1 MQLYPTH
8 VPSTYGITQY
18 TTHPD
23 QFNVVPQFFHLHAK
37 THQLHA
43 RRTKERKHAHFNS
56 PVPSPTN
63 NFISHEVHTIHL
75 VRMSRKVGLNFIR
88 LQIPYLP
95 THHQK
100 TSVNSTKGGQQTLSV
115 LSLLA
120 LINNRLSA
128 LHASRYTAPT
138 WPRSVATNLP
148 VRPSHTRTL
157 LSQAA
162 DAAHRPSGEKATWET
177 WRWWPVSRAMGL
189 VEERGDQRKRVW
201 SSEPEMSSSVGE
213 VRRRVVYRVCAS
225 FWAVW
230 EGWG

>member
-1 MQLYPTH
+1 MWPFRIQMQLYPTH
-8 VPSTYGITQY
+8 VPSAYGITQY

-95 THHQK
+95 TPKNHHQK
-100 TSVNSTKGGQQTLSV
+100 TSVNSTKRGHQTLSV
-115 LSLLA
+115 LSLL
-120 LINNRLSA
+120 INSRISA
-128 LHASRYTAPT
+128 LHASRYTAT
-138 WPRSVATNLP
+138 T
-148 VRPSHTRTL
+148 
-157 LSQAA
+157 
-162 DAAHRPSGEKATWET
+162 
-177 WRWWPVSRAMGL
+177 
-189 VEERGDQRKRVW
+189 
-201 SSEPEMSSSVGE
+201 
-213 VRRRVVYRVCAS
+213 
-225 FWAVW
+225 
-230 EGWG
+230 